1 MQKSPA
7 APLAAPRTTRVAR
20 SPSRR
25 RQQLPYL
32 LMLLPGLVFILIFNY
47 GPLLGSVIA
56 FQDFNPGKGLLGSTW
71 VGFQNFARMF
81 TLPDSGEILR
91 NTLLLAVA
99 KLVLSL
105 VAALAFAVLL
115 NELRQMVFKRVIQT
129 LVYLPHFL
137 SWVILASI
145 ARDLFALNGPI
156 NSVVQVFGGQP
167 IYFLGD
173 NSAFPALL
181 IGSDVWKEYG
191 FGAIVFLAALTAISP
206 SLYEAAEMDG
216 ATRWQR
222 IRYITLPSLVPTM
235 VLLGCLSLGN
245 VLNAGFDQI
254 FNLYSPLVYPSSDVV
269 DTWVY
274 RTGLLDAQYGL
285 SSAVGLL
292 KSVVSFVMISLA
304 YWLAFRFAKYRIF

>member
-1 MQKSPA
+1 MRNSPA
-7 APLAAPRTTRVAR
+7 APLMAAPLTRRAR
-20 SPSRR
+20 KPSRFK
-25 RQQLPYL
+25 QQMPYL
-32 LMLLPGLVFILIFNY
+32 LMLLPGLIFILIFNY
-47 GPLLGSVIA
+47 GPLLGSIIA
-56 FQDFNPGKGLLGSTW
+56 FQDFNPGKGLFDSTW
-71 VGFQNFARMF
+71 VGFENFARMF
-81 TLPDSGEILR
+81 TLPDSAEILR
-91 NTLLLAVA
+91 NTLLLAAA

-105 VAALAFAVLL
+105 FAALAFAILL
-115 NELRQMVFKRVIQT
+115 NELRLLVFKRSIQT

-145 ARDLFALNGPI
+145 ARDLFSLHGPVNG
-156 NSVVQVFGGQP
+156 VLGVFGLQP

-173 NSAFPALL
+173 NTAFPALL

-206 SLYEAAEMDG
+206 SLYEAAEIDG

-222 IRYITLPSLVPTM
+222 IRFITLPSLVPTM

-254 FNLYSPLVYPSSDVV
+254 FNLYSPLVYPSSDVI

-292 KSVVSFVMISLA
+292 KSVVSFVLIAVS
-304 YWLAFRFAKYRIF
+304 YWLAFRYARYRIF